1 MKFKELELSNTEKLQ
16 VFCNFIVSNTIG
28 STTPKCALWSAFGIK
43 PQICGYFNNDFC
55 GYFNNDLLAS
65 GKVTRVTE
73 YSTHKCIELLI
84 PVDEEFYERFI
95 NEEN

>member
-1 MKFKELELSNTEKLQ
+1 MKFKELELQ
-16 VFCNFIVSNTIG
+16 VVCNFIVSNTIG
-28 STTPKCALWSAFGIK
+28 STTPKCAFGIK
-43 PQICGYFNNDFC
+43 PQLCE
-55 GYFNNDLLAS
+55 YFNNDLLAS
-65 GKVTRVTE
+65 GNVIRVTE

>member
-1 MKFKELELSNTEKLQ
+1 MKFKELKLSNTEKLQ

-28 STTPKCALWSAFGIK
+28 STTPKCALWSAFGTK
-43 PQICGYFNNDFC
+43 PHLC

-65 GKVTRVTE
+65 GDVTRVTE

-84 PVDEEFYERFI
+84 PVDEEFYERFT
-95 NEEN
+95 NGE

>member
-43 PQICGYFNNDFC
+43 PQLCE
-55 GYFNNDLLAS
+55 YFNNDLLAS